1 MIVCNLYHCD
11 NKTHNNRSGQI
22 WVCQDT
28 MSETRAKKFKF
39 CHITRN
45 SLTRTQAKKE
55 KTRENKE
62 QSKLTIETVNF
73 YLLPHDSISWH
84 NKKKRQKFKTECF
97 TKNSGDESDLGR
109 RPLFPLSTWIIVCE
123 LWLFV
128 KPQLN
133 RVLQLNL
140 GQQGGVNNDEREHF
154 KNILIFLGGGP
165 ILYLGLEPIDPR
177 SNCYLFR
184 PDQCIFKNVLV
195 MNSSERAKKILTVT
209 WDSESQTHSAFS
221 TAFIS

>member
-45 SLTRTQAKKE
+45 SLTRTQAKKR
-55 KTRENKE
+55 KDQGKQRTKQADNWNS
-62 QSKLTIETVNF
+62 QLLLAAAWFNLLTQQE
-73 YLLPHDSISWH
+73 
-84 NKKKRQKFKTECF
+84 KRQKFKTECF